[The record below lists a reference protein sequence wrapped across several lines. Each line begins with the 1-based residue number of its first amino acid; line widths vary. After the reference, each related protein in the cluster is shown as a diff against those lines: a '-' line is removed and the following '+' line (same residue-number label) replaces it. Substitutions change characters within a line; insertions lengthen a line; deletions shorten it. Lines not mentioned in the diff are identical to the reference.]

1 MFPNLFGNP
10 QPKLNPLK
18 TNNLKSLLFIDISD
32 QQEVNVVG
40 GVPQKH
46 ENLNNQQRLAEL
58 RNLTKLTP
66 RIKPTTLD
74 PNSHTTLN

>member
-1 MFPNLFGNP
+1 MFPNLFIN
-10 QPKLNPLK
+10 QPKPNLQE
-18 TNNLKSLLFIDISD
+18 TNNLKSSLFTDISD

-46 ENLNNQQRLAEL
+46 KNLNNQQRLDEL
-58 RNLTKLTP
+58 RSLTKLTSQ
-66 RIKPTTLD
+66 IKPASLD